1 MNIPEFLVV
10 INRIIS
16 SSFAKIHFR
25 KSFWLIIIS
34 FSVYCR
40 TVNHCQNN
48 FPDMGLALVNLHS
61 HVVGIFLNGCHT
73 FEPYLSWSFTNRKC
87 SIYCFNSCVWNH
99 LVIGNYLMIYI
110 WILTWIHSQSCFQL
124 GQRIHPCKTKSYLVL
139 LSSSHAIV

>member
-110 WILTWIHSQSCFQL
+110 WILTWTIHNHVFNL
-124 GQRIHPCKTKSYLVL
+124 VREYIHVRLRATLCCWVHLML
-139 LSSSHAIV
+139 